1 MVSTGMTVQDQNG
14 GTSIPASTD
23 MGVSAARNIQQLTPA
38 DEHAPKARKPYTI
51 TKQRERWT
59 EEEHNKFLEALKL
72 YGRAWRRIEE
82 HVGTKTAVQIR
93 SHAQKFFSKV
103 VRESNGTDVN
113 SVKPIEIPPPRP
125 KRKPMHPYPRKLVIA
140 GGAPAQE
147 KLTSSV
153 PSNLSP
159 VEKENQENQSP
170 TSVLSALGSEGEGTT
185 DSTLNGS
192 PPPVSS
198 ALGDSSSGFVPSEQC
213 NLLQEENRSSLP
225 VQPSANPSPDEHPFA
240 RLELFP
246 QENGFVND
254 CSTEASS
261 TYSLKLFGKTVLVT
275 DSHRPSSPTSGTS
288 KTLPTEA
295 NDEVAT
301 QSLPWTFAPMKILLG
316 SPECTTSNLPLGAS
330 TSLYYPPTQIEY
342 SNTVESV
349 LAPSLPWALPYAT
362 ASFPRVQVHDPI
374 PVKALPVFDN
384 KETEDKETLE
394 NRKEASSSTSDSGS
408 VNILEKRIGKNSETE
423 IESEEQQSSE
433 KIGNELP
440 AFRPTET
447 TTNFKLRTSS
457 GKRMKGFL
465 PYKRCL
471 AERATHSSTITGEER
486 EEQRTRLCL

>member
-23 MGVSAARNIQQLTPA
+23 MGVSAARSIQHLTPA

-153 PSNLSP
+153 PSNLCP

-198 ALGDSSSGFVPSEQC
+198 ALGDSSSGFLPSEQC

-225 VQPSANPSPDEHPFA
+225 VQPSTNPGPDEQPFA

-301 QSLPWTFAPMKILLG
+301 QSLPWTFAPMKILFG
-316 SPECTTSNLPLGAS
+316 SPECTS

-349 LAPSLPWALPYAT
+349 LAPSLPWGLPYAT

-374 PVKALPVFDN
+374 PVKARPVFDP
-384 KETEDKETLE
+384 KETEDNE
-394 NRKEASSSTSDSGS
+394 NRKEASSAASNSGS
-408 VNILEKRIGKNSETE
+408 VNILEKHIGRNSETE
-423 IESEEQQSSE
+423 TETETGESEEQQSSE
-433 KIGNELP
+433 KIGSEVS
-440 AFRPTET
+440 AFRPTE

-457 GKRMKGFL
+457 SKRMKGFL